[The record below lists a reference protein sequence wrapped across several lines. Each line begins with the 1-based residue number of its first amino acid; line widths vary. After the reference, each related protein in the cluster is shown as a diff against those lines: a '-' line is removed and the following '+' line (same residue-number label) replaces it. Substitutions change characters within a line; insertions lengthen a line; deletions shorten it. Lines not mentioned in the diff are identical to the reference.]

1 MQLPPARKHV
11 ARQSWE
17 SLPPDGYINSRSAPL
32 VFTTSSSFSCYTT
45 SSIDYFIYLLLRLP
59 PLHTMTKAFIAL
71 ASYHGPFYPDGTN
84 TGVYVSEVLHPY
96 DVFKKHNIDVDFIS
110 ETGEFEWDPKSI
122 DQILSEEEKKTFHD
136 ENSQFS
142 KAIKKVIK
150 ASEANG
156 ADYDIA
162 FAAGGHAAI
171 FDFPKDKDL
180 QKLFQEVHA
189 KNGVISAVCHG
200 PAIFDNLKVKGG
212 DKFLIEGKKVTGFTN
227 IGEEQVGAD
236 SSIKKYN
243 VETIPTVAKKS
254 KAQYVS
260 PSGPWDDFTVVDGK
274 LVTGVNPQSATSTAE
289 KAVKALSA

>member
-17 SLPPDGYINSRSAPL
+17 SLPPDGYINNSRSAPL

-122 DQILSEEEKKTFHD
+122 DQILSEEEKKLFMMKTH
-136 ENSQFS
+136 NSAKPSRKLLRLLKPMEPTTTLLLLLVVTLLSLTSQRTKICRNFS
-142 KAIKKVIK
+142 RK
-150 ASEANG
+150 ST
-156 ADYDIA
+156 
-162 FAAGGHAAI
+162 
-171 FDFPKDKDL
+171 PK
-180 QKLFQEVHA
+180 
-189 KNGVISAVCHG
+189 
-200 PAIFDNLKVKGG
+200 
-212 DKFLIEGKKVTGFTN
+212 
-227 IGEEQVGAD
+227 
-236 SSIKKYN
+236 
-243 VETIPTVAKKS
+243 TV
-254 KAQYVS
+254 
-260 PSGPWDDFTVVDGK
+260 
-274 LVTGVNPQSATSTAE
+274 
-289 KAVKALSA
+289 